1 MSVTLF
7 RPLARDARG
16 VAFLEFALGLPLFLG
31 VALTGIEVGNYVMAT
46 NRVQRM
52 AGMMSDLVAQSGTGE
67 IGISEKQVYDLFNA
81 IDLTAK
87 PYDLRNHGRVVITGV
102 RGTDQNNDKVV
113 ENRMLWQRFD
123 GAYTQ
128 AAPLVGCKEKVADA
142 TLPNG
147 RSLVLDEVMFHVQ
160 VSYDYQPI
168 FRIIPFGMTN
178 LNPAITRSV
187 MFRARS
193 KEFTTPNTDPK
204 FPPKTR
210 CDTASGL

>member
-1 MSVTLF
+1 MSAV
-7 RPLARDARG
+7 PLRSLIRHRRG

-31 VALTGIEVGNYVMAT
+31 VTMTSIEFGNYVMAT

-52 AGMMSDLVAQSGTGE
+52 AAMMSDLVAQSGTGE

-102 RGTDQNNDKVV
+102 QGTDQNNDRSI
-113 ENRMLWQRFD
+113 ESRILWQRFD

-128 AAPLVGCKEKVADA
+128 AAPLVGCAQTAPLA

-147 RSLVLDEVMFHVQ
+147 RALLLDEVMFHVQ
-160 VSYDYQPI
+160 VSYEYQPV
-168 FRIIPFGMTN
+168 FNVIPFGM
-178 LNPAITRSV
+178 LSLPPAITKSV

-193 KEFTTPNTDPK
+193 KDFTTPNDDPQ
-204 FPPKTR
+204 FPAKKN
-210 CDTASGL
+210 CGTASGL